1 MPTLKEIHKTFIV
14 QELACF
20 QSYSEVAAAV
30 KETFGIEIERQQVYS
45 YDPTRNKVAE
55 KWQEIFDATRKK
67 FLEDVSSIPIANKA
81 FRLNEL
87 WKIYQSYKTSKTPNT
102 KAMKDTIEQ
111 ASKESGDH
119 NTNKLKHELTGKD
132 GKELTPR
139 KITVNVVRSN
149 SIIKDEDIKN
159 G

>member
-1 MPTLKEIHKTFIV
+1 MPTLKDIHKTFIV

-20 QSYSEVAAAV
+20 QSYSEVAAGV
-30 KETFGIEIERQQVYS
+30 KEMFGIEIERQQVYS
-45 YDPTRNKVAE
+45 YDPTKNKVAE
-55 KWQEIFDATRKK
+55 KWQKIFDATRKK

-102 KAMKDTIEQ
+102 KAMKETIEQ

-119 NTNKLKHELTGKD
+119 NTNKQNLVVSDPD
-132 GKELTPR
+132 GKSLIPTS
-139 KITVNVVRSN
+139 ITVNVVKSN
-149 SIIKDEDIKN
+149 SIIKDEQPDD
-159 G
+159 